1 MAKNSHVPKFGSWDN
16 DNIPYTSYFDNARKK
31 KSSVKMNPDY
41 PEENPEAFM
50 YMTGVTEIN
59 ADYHAF
65 QDPLHVNSSKSN
77 SSVGKQHIEGHT
89 RHHAHQ
95 RNTVNQPKIGSKKSI
110 TSEYG
115 SDKSNSDH
123 SIMQP
128 NHQRVGSD
136 HKKKSLAEGSNTFAL
151 SIPGHAGKRSGS
163 HPSVE
168 THHRA
173 VSVPKFGAWDELDP
187 KSGEGFTAIFN
198 KVKEGK
204 QIASSQFPNVSPQPS
219 YYPSAQRHGQSS
231 SRSKICCCLFSSGSE

>member
-1 MAKNSHVPKFGSWDN
+1 
-16 DNIPYTSYFDNARKK
+16 
-31 KSSVKMNPDY
+31 
-41 PEENPEAFM
+41 M
-50 YMTGVTEIN
+50 YMTGGTEIN

-95 RNTVNQPKIGSKKSI
+95 RNTVNQPKIGSQKSI

-151 SIPGHAGKRSGS
+151 SIPGHAGERSGS

-168 THHRA
+168 T
-173 VSVPKFGAWDELDP
+173 VSL
-187 KSGEGFTAIFN
+187 
-198 KVKEGK
+198 
-204 QIASSQFPNVSPQPS
+204 
-219 YYPSAQRHGQSS
+219 
-231 SRSKICCCLFSSGSE
+231 LF